1 MEARSE
7 QYNQGPIDIHQ
18 LREELALQLAYLE
31 FWEFCLLYDPEF
43 FKSRLFLKQIA
54 DAFQSIH
61 EGELKSLSVSMPPRA
76 GKSYITSLFCAWIL
90 GRKPEQSVMRN
101 TCTAT
106 LYLKFAYDV
115 RAIIKSEC
123 FQAVFPG
130 CELSDDKK
138 NLQGWNLK
146 TSRQVGYFGA
156 GS

>member
-61 EGELKSLSVSMPPRA
+61 EGKLKSLSVSMPPRA

-90 GRKPEQSVMRN
+90 GRKTDRDWETHRRSV
-101 TCTAT
+101 
-106 LYLKFAYDV
+106 
-115 RAIIKSEC
+115 
-123 FQAVFPG
+123 
-130 CELSDDKK
+130 
-138 NLQGWNLK
+138 
-146 TSRQVGYFGA
+146 
-156 GS
+156 